1 MSAEIVVDAS
11 NFEAEVLHAD
21 IPVIVD
27 FWAEW
32 CVPCKMIS
40 PILEEIADEYAG
52 RLKVAKLN
60 VDEAGEIAAQYNIIS
75 IPTLMVFNRGDV
87 AGQQVGAVSKQ
98 VIEGL
103 FQNLLP

>member
-1 MSAEIVVDAS
+1 MSAEVIVDAS
-11 NFEAEVLHAD
+11 NFDQEVINSD

-32 CVPCKMIS
+32 CVPCKMIG
-40 PILEEIADEYAG
+40 PILEEVADDYAG

-60 VDEAGEIAAQYNIIS
+60 VDEAGEIAARFNIIS
-75 IPTLMVFNRGDV
+75 IPTLMVFKDGE
-87 AGQQVGAVSKQ
+87 AAAQQVGAVSRD

-103 FQNLLP
+103 FKDLI

>member
-1 MSAEIVVDAS
+1 MSAEVVVNAS
-11 NFEAEVLHAD
+11 NFEQEVLKSD

-32 CVPCKMIS
+32 CVPCKMIG
-40 PILEEIADEYAG
+40 PILEEISNDYSG

-60 VDEAGEIAAQYNIIS
+60 VDEAGEIAAQFNIIS
-75 IPTLMVFNRGDV
+75 IPTLMVFNNGEV
-87 AGQQVGAVSKQ
+87 AAQQVGAVSRD

-103 FQNLLP
+103 FRDLI